1 MWGRIGT
8 LTPINI
14 IFYLRSYLVVLLSQK
29 EGHWKDE
36 WPTLTRIHCVW
47 TNMGHSRTIFIVAV
61 ILRSVRYSKLHTG
74 ELACQQILFIET
86 CGREKKKLSCTL
98 HHPVQI
104 SPSSPLLL
112 TSFCTFSTP
121 FTFIYLDIA
130 TSIPYMHP
138 LFHTCRVSLLLTFLA
153 VAHRAVCLFER
164 MLFTLWLVAW
174 WDRQV
179 SIAQ

>member
-36 WPTLTRIHCVW
+36 WPTVTRIHCVW

-86 CGREKKKLSCTL
+86 CGREKK
-98 HHPVQI
+98 
-104 SPSSPLLL
+104 SSPALCTIQCRFPPLPLFFWLASVLFPHLLL
-112 TSFCTFSTP
+112 SYIWTSPHLFPTCILFFIHAVCP
-121 FTFIYLDIA
+121 FFWHFWRLPTELSVYLKG
-130 TSIPYMHP
+130 
-138 LFHTCRVSLLLTFLA
+138 CSLL
-153 VAHRAVCLFER
+153 CG
-164 MLFTLWLVAW
+164 LWHGETDKSV
-174 WDRQV
+174 
-179 SIAQ
+179 